1 MSPNIYTKFGARYCF
16 LGYKG
21 FSKEVDIKKKKQNPK
36 PQNPKNQTPNPKIP
50 SPKTKPKN

>member
-21 FSKEVDIKKKKQNPK
+21 FSKEVDIKKKKTKPKTSKPKKPNPK
-36 PQNPKNQTPNPKIP
+36 PKD
-50 SPKTKPKN
+50 TKPQN